1 MDFKRL
7 GKQIREVRKE
17 QGLTQEKL
25 AELIGMSTNHISH
38 IESGLTKLSIE
49 TLVSICNALNT
60 TPDNL
65 MWDSAHNT
73 QENIKGEIG
82 KLLKSASH
90 DDLLLINK
98 VIKAILDK

>member
-1 MDFKRL
+1 MNI
-7 GKQIREVRKE
+7 Q
-17 QGLTQEKL
+17 
-25 AELIGMSTNHISH
+25 
-38 IESGLTKLSIE
+38 LSLE
-49 TLVSICNALNT
+49 TLVSICNALGT

-65 MWDSAHNT
+65 LFDSVQNT

-90 DDLLLINK
+90 DDLLIIAK